1 MDPGPGVRLLLDTQ
15 DEAFHWTAPKIV
27 LSVFLF
33 LAAGVCEIGGGW
45 LIWHS
50 LRGKLLPEPQRWWQ
64 SPKAYL
70 YVVAGGV
77 TLVGY
82 GYDPPLLA
90 RHTGI
95 FTLAARSAQ
104 YSLSLLLK
112 HEDHV
117 AVSYLSPGLPCSSD
131 SHSYIFH
138 VTQEF

>member
-1 MDPGPGVRLLLDTQ
+1 MKPGPGVRLLLDTK

-45 LIWHS
+45 LIWHA
-50 LRGKLLPEPQRWWQ
+50 LRGKLLPEPQKWWQ

-90 RHTGI
+90 VHAESWALLLPHLFLTSCI
-95 FTLAARSAQ
+95 LPFAARVT
-104 YSLSLLLK
+104 LHLDDDIV
-112 HEDHV
+112 HT
-117 AVSYLSPGLPCSSD
+117 LPPERQS
-131 SHSYIFH
+131 FK
-138 VTQEF
+138 